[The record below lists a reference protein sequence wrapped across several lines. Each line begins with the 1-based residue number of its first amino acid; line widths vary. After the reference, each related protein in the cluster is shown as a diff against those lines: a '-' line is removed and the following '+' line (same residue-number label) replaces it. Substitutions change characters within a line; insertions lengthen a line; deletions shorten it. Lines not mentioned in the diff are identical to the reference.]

1 MQTYQILFDD
11 AKHFLEYL
19 TQCILSTLSQVKKAK
34 EMEEK
39 AKRMATEAEKKAKDA
54 AALQKEVGTVLQGVT
69 TVVYN

>member
-1 MQTYQILFDD
+1 
-11 AKHFLEYL
+11 
-19 TQCILSTLSQVKKAK
+19 
-34 EMEEK
+34 MEEK